1 MEEARVYIDRMRGR
15 PSGEAIPKLIEL
27 LQDESWYLRERA
39 GDALASFGGEAAPA
53 VEELLRSGLWY
64 TRAAALRVLGKIAAP
79 RSLCLLLDMVTDGN
93 RTIAEAAARA
103 LIGYCRSDR
112 ALAVA
117 KVLHGRGTT
126 FRVEFLAR
134 LLRVDPGSESR
145 LRRLID
151 AGDFMGPEGALDAAD
166 EHRLAESVSDRC
178 WGIDWSRLDATE
190 PLPEPPENLVRYLRG
205 SVEP

>member
-1 MEEARVYIDRMRGR
+1 MEEARVYIDRMRSR

-39 GDALASFGGEAAPA
+39 GDALASFGVEAASA

-79 RSLCLLLDMVTDGN
+79 RSLCLLVDMVADSN
-93 RTIAEAAARA
+93 RTIAETAARA

-117 KVLHGRGTT
+117 KILHGRGTT
-126 FRVEFLAR
+126 FRADFLAR
-134 LLRVDPGSESR
+134 LLRIDPGSEAR
-145 LRRLID
+145 VRRLLE
-151 AGDFMGPEGALDAAD
+151 ASDFMGPEGGLDRGD
-166 EHRLAESVSDRC
+166 EQRLAEAVSDRC
-178 WGIDWSRLDATE
+178 WGIDWNCLDATE